1 MKIFKKEKKEKEVKK
16 DEDLRECISKFL
28 IYTIV
33 SATFVVGITVLLIS
47 IFIKKDNDMSFIGQT
62 LLPLW
67 ATWVGTILAFYF
79 GKSNFEA
86 ATKSYQDIIKT
97 LTPEEKMAS
106 IKVIDVMIP
115 FNEIEHI
122 QYKVP
127 YVEKIETILK
137 NPKFK
142 EYNRFAFIDENK
154 LLKYMIHKVQFTNYI
169 SSKAFEKDLAK
180 DDVINLTFD
189 KFIEENKDNNYVLNT
204 STFVSLNS
212 NLLDAKKK
220 MDSIKECQDVFITQ
234 TGKDTE
240 PILGLIT
247 NNIILDNA
255 KV

>member
-1 MKIFKKEKKEKEVKK
+1 MKNKIEKK
-16 DEDLRECISKFL
+16 DFRESISKYLVF
-28 IYTIV
+28 TIV
-33 SATFVVGITVLLIS
+33 GTTLIIGFVVL
-47 IFIKKDNDMSFIGQT
+47 KKSYGSTEFDLSFIGQT

-86 ATKSYQDIIKT
+86 ATKSYQDIIKS

-106 IKVIDVMIP
+106 IKVQNVMIP
-115 FNEIEHI
+115 FNQIEHI
-122 QYKVP
+122 QYKEP
-127 YVEKIETILK
+127 YKEKIEDILK

-142 EYNRFAFIDENK
+142 EYNRFAFIDESK
-154 LLKYMIHKVQFTNYI
+154 ILKYMIHKVQFTNYVA
-169 SSKAFEKDLAK
+169 SKAFEKELAK

-189 KFIEENKDNNYVLNT
+189 KFIAENKDNNYVLNT
-204 STFVSLNS
+204 STFISLTS
-212 NLLDAKKK
+212 NLLDAKQK

>member
-1 MKIFKKEKKEKEVKK
+1 MKDVNEKK
-16 DEDLRECISKFL
+16 DFREIISKYLVFS
-28 IYTIV
+28 IV
-33 SATFVVGITVLLIS
+33 FATLVIGLLILVKNL
-47 IFIKKDNDMSFIGQT
+47 FFKDGCDLTFIGQT

-86 ATKSYQDIIKT
+86 ATKSYQEIIKT

-106 IKVIDVMIP
+106 IKVQNVMIP
-115 FNEIEHI
+115 FNQIEYI
-122 QYKVP
+122 QYKEP
-127 YVEKIETILK
+127 YSEKIENILK

-142 EYNRFAFIDENK
+142 EFNRFAFIDDNK
-154 LLKYMIHKVQFTNYI
+154 ILKYMIHKVQFTNYI
-169 SSKAFEKDLAK
+169 ASKAFEKE
-180 DDVINLTFD
+180 DVTTFTFD
-189 KFIEENKDNNYVLNT
+189 KFLSENKDNKYVLNT
-204 STFVSLNS
+204 STFVSITS
-212 NLLDAKKK
+212 NLLDAKQK